1 MKFTLFTKNRFWQM
15 TLLILVCY
23 LIVDME
29 IDSVNIPPMENTLII
44 LFIILFIGRIACRYF
59 LQQLN
64 IRNLKI
70 YGKVIPPVFRDEID
84 EATLSKMVD
93 YTYDNSRLTAKE
105 NLASDGI
112 ELAILFILLPVL
124 VMWID
129 GLNLHIIGQAL
140 IFFGLLALIGGI
152 AGLPFELY
160 DTFVLEKKYG
170 FSTITWR
177 LWISDLIKSVLISA
191 IIMGVMISAFM
202 AFIHYLPA
210 SWWFWAWVFFTL
222 FEIILMWLYP
232 VLIAPLF
239 NKFEPI
245 KDEALREKINSLMDK
260 VGLKT
265 KGIYQVDEGKRSN
278 HTNAYFTGI
287 GKTKRIVLYDTL
299 LSSHTP
305 DEIVAVLAHE
315 IGHWKKKHILK
326 QLTFMIAASLVLL
339 YFVYLIVNWKAI
351 YTAFGLSYQPVYAG
365 LFLVSLYL
373 GAAVF
378 FLSPVGAAVTRRY
391 EREAD
396 RMAFELTGT
405 SQPMIKALK
414 RLAKDNLTNLHPHP
428 FYVWFYYS
436 HPPLIERIEYLQAMD
451 DIPAATKP
459 ANETFL
465 L

>member
-1 MKFTLFTKNRFWQM
+1 MENI
-15 TLLILVCY
+15 LLILFLV
-23 LIVDME
+23 
-29 IDSVNIPPMENTLII
+29 
-44 LFIILFIGRIACRYF
+44 LFVGRIVCRYF

-70 YGKVIPPVFRDEID
+70 YGKVIPPVFQGEID
-84 EATLSKMVD
+84 DATLAKMVD

-105 NLASDGI
+105 NLAGDVI
-112 ELAILFILLPVL
+112 ELAILFLLLPVL
-124 VMWID
+124 VLWIT

-140 IFFGLLALIGGI
+140 IFFGMLAIIGGL
-152 AGLPFELY
+152 AGLPFDLY

-170 FSTITWR
+170 FSTITWK
-177 LWISDLIKSVLISA
+177 LWVSDLIKSVLISS
-191 IIMGVMISAFM
+191 ILMGVMISVFM
-202 AFIHYLPA
+202 AFINYLPA

-245 KDEALREKINSLMDK
+245 KDEALREKINALMDK

-265 KGIYQVDEGKRSN
+265 KGIYQVDEGKRSK

-299 LSSHTP
+299 LSSHTS
-305 DEIVAVLAHE
+305 DEIIAVLAHE

-326 QLTFMIAASLVLL
+326 KLSFMIVASLGLL
-339 YFVYLIVNWKAI
+339 YFVYLIVNWPFL
-351 YTAFGLSYQPVYAG
+351 YRAFGLNVTPVYAG

-373 GAAVF
+373 GAAGF
-378 FLSPVGAAVTRRY
+378 FLSPIGAAVTRRY

-405 SQPMIKALK
+405 AKPMINALK
-414 RLAKDNLTNLHPHP
+414 RLAKDNLTNLYPHH

-451 DIPAATKP
+451 
-459 ANETFL
+459 N
-465 L
+465 

>member
-1 MKFTLFTKNRFWQM
+1 MENI
-15 TLLILVCY
+15 LLISFL
-23 LIVDME
+23 
-29 IDSVNIPPMENTLII
+29 I
-44 LFIILFIGRIACRYF
+44 LFVGRIVCRYI
-59 LQQLN
+59 LQQFN

-70 YGKVIPPVFRDEID
+70 YGKVIPPVFRGEID
-84 EATLSKMVD
+84 EATLNKMVD
-93 YTYDNSRLTAKE
+93 YTYDNSRLTAKA

-112 ELAILFILLPVL
+112 ELAILFLLLPVL
-124 VMWID
+124 AVWVTGM
-129 GLNLHIIGQAL
+129 NLHIIGQAL
-140 IFFGLLALIGGI
+140 IFFGLLAIIGGI

-170 FSTITWR
+170 FSTITWK
-177 LWISDLIKSVLISA
+177 LWFSDLIKSALISA
-191 IIMGVMISAFM
+191 ILMVVMISAFM
-202 AFIHYLPA
+202 AFINYFPS

-245 KDEALREKINSLMDK
+245 KDEALREKINALMDK
-260 VGLKT
+260 VGLKAE
-265 KGIYQVDEGKRSN
+265 GIYQVDEGKRSK

-287 GKTKRIVLYDTL
+287 GKTKRIVLFDTL
-299 LSSHTP
+299 ISSHTP

-315 IGHWKKKHILK
+315 VGHWKKKHILK
-326 QLTFMIAASLVLL
+326 QLSFMIVASLILL
-339 YFVYLIVNWKAI
+339 YFVYLIVNWSFL
-351 YTAFGLSYQPVYAG
+351 YSAFGLNVTPVYAG

-373 GAAVF
+373 SAAGFFLNPIGAAI
-378 FLSPVGAAVTRRY
+378 TRRY

-405 SQPMIKALK
+405 SQPMINALK

-436 HPPLIERIEYLQAMD
+436 HPPLIERVEYLQAM
-451 DIPAATKP
+451 
-459 ANETFL
+459 E
-465 L
+465 

>member
-1 MKFTLFTKNRFWQM
+1 MEKA
-15 TLLILVCY
+15 LLILFLV
-23 LIVDME
+23 
-29 IDSVNIPPMENTLII
+29 
-44 LFIILFIGRIACRYF
+44 LFVGRIVCRYF

-70 YGKVIPPVFRDEID
+70 YGKIIPPVFQGEID
-84 EATLSKMVD
+84 EATLAKMVD

-105 NLASDGI
+105 NLAGDGI
-112 ELAILFILLPVL
+112 ELAILFLLLPWLVL
-124 VMWID
+124 WIT

-140 IFFGLLALIGGI
+140 IFFGLLAIISGI
-152 AGLPFELY
+152 AGLPFDLY

-177 LWISDLIKSVLISA
+177 LWITDLIKAVLISA
-191 IIMGVMISAFM
+191 ILMGVMISAFM
-202 AFIHYLPA
+202 AFIHYLKA
-210 SWWFWAWVFFTL
+210 TWWFWAWAFFTL
-222 FEIILMWLYP
+222 FEITLMWLYP

-245 KDEALREKINSLMDK
+245 KDEALREKINALLNK
-260 VGLKT
+260 AGLKA
-265 KGIYQVDEGKRSN
+265 KGIYQVDEGKRSK

-305 DEIVAVLAHE
+305 EEIVAVLAHE

-326 QLTFMIAASLVLL
+326 QLSFMIVASLVLL
-339 YFVYLIVNWKAI
+339 YCVYLIVNWQAL
-351 YTAFGLSYQPVYAG
+351 YNAFGLNYQPVYAG

-373 GAAVF
+373 GAAGF
-378 FLSPVGAAVTRRY
+378 FLSPIGAAITRRY

-396 RMAFELTGT
+396 RMAFDLTGT
-405 SQPMIKALK
+405 ALPMINALK

-451 DIPAATKP
+451 KVVI
-459 ANETFL
+459 ANF
-465 L
+465 

>member
-1 MKFTLFTKNRFWQM
+1 M
-15 TLLILVCY
+15 
-23 LIVDME
+23 
-29 IDSVNIPPMENTLII
+29 II
-44 LFIILFIGRIACRYF
+44 LFLVLFVGRIVWRYF

-64 IRNLKI
+64 ISDLKI
-70 YGKVIPPVFRDEID
+70 YGKVIPPVFRNEID
-84 EATLSKMVD
+84 ETTLAKMVD

-105 NLASDGI
+105 NLTSDGI
-112 ELAILFILLPVL
+112 ELGILFLLLPIL
-124 VMWID
+124 VGWIV
-129 GLNLHIIGQAL
+129 GLNLHIIWQAL

-152 AGLPFELY
+152 AGLPFDLY

-177 LWISDLIKSVLISA
+177 LWITDLIKSLILSA
-191 IIMGVMISAFM
+191 IIMTIMISAFM
-202 AFIHYLPA
+202 AFIYYLPA

-222 FEIILMWLYP
+222 FEIILLWLYP

-245 KDEALREKINSLMDK
+245 KDEALREKINALMDK
-260 VGLKT
+260 AGLKT
-265 KGIYQVDEGKRSN
+265 KGIYQVDEGKRSK

-299 LSSHTP
+299 LASHAP

-326 QLTFMIAASLVLL
+326 QLTFMIVASLVLL
-339 YFVYLIVNWKAI
+339 YFIYLIVNWSFL
-351 YTAFGLSYQPVYAG
+351 YSAFGLKVTPVYAG

-373 GAAVF
+373 SSAGF
-378 FLSPVGAAVTRRY
+378 FLSPVGAAITRRY

-396 RMAFELTGT
+396 KMAWELTGT
-405 SQPMIKALK
+405 SEPMINALK

-428 FYVWFYYS
+428 LYVWFYYS
-436 HPPLIERIEYLQAMD
+436 HPPLIERIEYLRAMD
-451 DIPAATKP
+451 NKKTP
-459 ANETFL
+459 
-465 L
+465 

>member
-1 MKFTLFTKNRFWQM
+1 MEKA
-15 TLLILVCY
+15 LV
-23 LIVDME
+23 
-29 IDSVNIPPMENTLII
+29 I
-44 LFIILFIGRIACRYF
+44 LFLVLFVGRIVWRYF

-64 IRNLKI
+64 ISDLKI

-84 EATLSKMVD
+84 ETTLAKMVD

-105 NLASDGI
+105 NLTSDGI
-112 ELAILFILLPVL
+112 ELGILFLLLPIL
-124 VMWID
+124 VGWIV
-129 GLNLHIIGQAL
+129 GLNLHIIWQAL
-140 IFFGLLALIGGI
+140 IFFGLLALISGI

-177 LWISDLIKSVLISA
+177 LWITDLIKSLILSA
-191 IIMGVMISAFM
+191 IIMTIMISAFM
-202 AFIHYLPA
+202 AFIYYLPA
-210 SWWFWAWVFFTL
+210 SWWFWAWLFFTL
-222 FEIILMWLYP
+222 FEIILLWLYP

-245 KDEALREKINSLMDK
+245 KDEELREKINALMDK

-265 KGIYQVDEGKRSN
+265 KGIYQVDEGKRSK

-299 LSSHTP
+299 LASHTP

-315 IGHWKKKHILK
+315 VGHWKKKHILK
-326 QLTFMIAASLVLL
+326 QLSFMVIASLVLL
-339 YFVYLIVNWKAI
+339 YFVYLIVNWSFL
-351 YTAFGLSYQPVYAG
+351 YSAFGLKVTPVYAG

-373 GAAVF
+373 SSAGY
-378 FLSPVGAAVTRRY
+378 FLSPIGAAVTRRY

-396 RMAFELTGT
+396 KAAWELTGT
-405 SQPMIKALK
+405 SGPMINALK

-428 FYVWFYYS
+428 LYVWFYYS
-436 HPPLIERIEYLQAMD
+436 HPPLIERIEYLRAMD
-451 DIPAATKP
+451 NKKAP
-459 ANETFL
+459 
-465 L
+465 

>member
-1 MKFTLFTKNRFWQM
+1 M
-15 TLLILVCY
+15 
-23 LIVDME
+23 
-29 IDSVNIPPMENTLII
+29 II
-44 LFIILFIGRIACRYF
+44 LFLVLFVGRIVWRYF

-64 IRNLKI
+64 ISDLKI

-84 EATLSKMVD
+84 ETTLAKMVD

-105 NLASDGI
+105 NLTSDGI
-112 ELAILFILLPVL
+112 ELGILFLLLPIL
-124 VMWID
+124 VGWIV
-129 GLNLHIIGQAL
+129 GLNLHIIWQAL

-152 AGLPFELY
+152 VGLPFELY

-177 LWISDLIKSVLISA
+177 LWITDLIKSLILSA
-191 IIMGVMISAFM
+191 IIMTIMISAFM
-202 AFIHYLPA
+202 AFIYYLPA

-222 FEIILMWLYP
+222 FEIILLWLYP

-245 KDEALREKINSLMDK
+245 KDEALREKINALMDK
-260 VGLKT
+260 AGLKT
-265 KGIYQVDEGKRSN
+265 KGIYQVDEGKRSK

-326 QLTFMIAASLVLL
+326 QLTFMIVASLVLL
-339 YFVYLIVNWKAI
+339 YFIYLIVNWSFL
-351 YTAFGLSYQPVYAG
+351 YSAFGLKVTPVYAG

-373 GAAVF
+373 SSAAYFLGPIGAAVM
-378 FLSPVGAAVTRRY
+378 RRY

-396 RMAFELTGT
+396 KTAWELTGT
-405 SQPMIKALK
+405 SEPMISALK

-428 FYVWFYYS
+428 LYVWFYYS
-436 HPPLIERIEYLQAMD
+436 HPPLIERIEYLRAMNNKKT
-451 DIPAATKP
+451 P
-459 ANETFL
+459 
-465 L
+465 

>member
-1 MKFTLFTKNRFWQM
+1 MEKA
-15 TLLILVCY
+15 LV
-23 LIVDME
+23 
-29 IDSVNIPPMENTLII
+29 I
-44 LFIILFIGRIACRYF
+44 LFLVLFVGRIVWRYF

-64 IRNLKI
+64 ISDLKI

-84 EATLSKMVD
+84 ETTLAKMVD

-105 NLASDGI
+105 NLTSDGI
-112 ELAILFILLPVL
+112 ELGILFLLLPIL
-124 VMWID
+124 VGWIV
-129 GLNLHIIGQAL
+129 GLNLHIIWQAL
-140 IFFGLLALIGGI
+140 IFFGLLALISGI

-177 LWISDLIKSVLISA
+177 LWITDLIKSLILSA
-191 IIMGVMISAFM
+191 IIMTIMISAFM
-202 AFIHYLPA
+202 AFIYYLPA
-210 SWWFWAWVFFTL
+210 SWWFWAWLFFTL
-222 FEIILMWLYP
+222 FEIILLWLYP

-245 KDEALREKINSLMDK
+245 KDEELREKINALMDK

-265 KGIYQVDEGKRSN
+265 KGIYQVDEGKRSK

-299 LSSHTP
+299 LASHTP

-326 QLTFMIAASLVLL
+326 QLSFMVIASLVLL
-339 YFVYLIVNWKAI
+339 YFVYLIVNWSFL
-351 YTAFGLSYQPVYAG
+351 YSAFGLKVTPVYAG

-373 GAAVF
+373 SSAGY
-378 FLSPVGAAVTRRY
+378 FLSPIGAAVTRRY

-396 RMAFELTGT
+396 KMAWELTGT
-405 SQPMIKALK
+405 SEPMINALK

-428 FYVWFYYS
+428 LYVWFYYS
-436 HPPLIERIEYLQAMD
+436 HPPLIERIEYLRAMD
-451 DIPAATKP
+451 NKKAP
-459 ANETFL
+459 
-465 L
+465 

>member
-1 MKFTLFTKNRFWQM
+1 
-15 TLLILVCY
+15 
-23 LIVDME
+23 ME
-29 IDSVNIPPMENTLII
+29 KVLII
-44 LFIILFIGRIACRYF
+44 LFLVLFIGRIVCRYF

-64 IRNLKI
+64 IRDLKI

-84 EATLSKMVD
+84 EATLAKMVD

-105 NLASDGI
+105 NLTSDVI
-112 ELAILFILLPVL
+112 ELAILFLLIPILVG
-124 VMWID
+124 WIV
-129 GLNLHIIGQAL
+129 GLNLHIIWQAL

-152 AGLPFELY
+152 VGLPFELY

-170 FSTITWR
+170 FSTITWH
-177 LWISDLIKSVLISA
+177 LWITDLIKSLILSA
-191 IIMGVMISAFM
+191 IIMTIMISSFM
-202 AFIHYLPA
+202 AFIYYLPA

-222 FEIILMWLYP
+222 FEIILLWLYP

-245 KDEALREKINSLMDK
+245 KDEALREKINALMDK
-260 VGLKT
+260 AALKT
-265 KGIYQVDEGKRSN
+265 KGIYQVDEGKRSK

-305 DEIVAVLAHE
+305 DEIIAVLAHE

-326 QLTFMIAASLVLL
+326 QLSFMIITSLVLL
-339 YFVYLIVNWKAI
+339 YFIYLIVNWSFL
-351 YTAFGLSYQPVYAG
+351 YSAFGLKVTPVYAG

-373 GAAVF
+373 SSAGYFLSPLGAAVM
-378 FLSPVGAAVTRRY
+378 RRY

-396 RMAFELTGT
+396 KTAWELTGT
-405 SQPMIKALK
+405 SEPMISALK

-428 FYVWFYYS
+428 LYVWFYYS

-451 DIPAATKP
+451 NKKAP
-459 ANETFL
+459 
-465 L
+465 